1 MDLTALVEQITRQV
15 ATQSAPLAPRVQW
28 IVYTEDTRSFKDTL
42 AALGNGPHETFVLIP
57 RWAQGVLNVDSL
69 KKYGVKLLT
78 ETDLKGSVEAEVAG
92 ADLVVV
98 PSIPKSLAN
107 QLSAKETE
115 SFAGRVIKAAL
126 ARNKQVVVLDGLTD
140 KLKGLGLKGSCLK
153 ELAGN
158 APAANPGGSMKVSDL
173 VAMGVSRVG
182 MAPGMSTADAALAR
196 MIDHTLLKADATEAE
211 VTKLA
216 QEAAK
221 YHFASVCVNP
231 ANVPLAAKLLKG
243 TDVLVCTVVGFP
255 LGATPSEVKAFET
268 KQAIS
273 DGAQEIDMVINIG
286 ALKSKQ
292 YALVERDIRAVVEA
306 CPKGVTNKVIIE
318 TSLLNDEEKVTAC
331 ALAKAAG
338 ADFVKTSTGFS
349 TGGATAYDVALM
361 RATVGPELGVKASG
375 GVRDRA
381 GAMAMIRAGATR
393 LGASASVAIVGGGK
407 ANSSGY

>member
-1 MDLTALVEQITRQV
+1 MNLTALVEQITRQV
-15 ATQSAPLAPRVQW
+15 ATQSAQFPPRVQW
-28 IVYTEDTRSFKDTL
+28 IVYTEDTKSFKDAL
-42 AALGNGPHETFVLIP
+42 AALGNGPSETFVLLP
-57 RWAQGVLNVDSL
+57 RWAQGVLNSDAI
-69 KKYGVKLLT
+69 KKHGVKVLM
-78 ETDLKGSVEAEVAG
+78 ETDLKGAVEAEVSA

-98 PSIPKSLAN
+98 PSIPRSLAN
-107 QLSAKETE
+107 QLAAKETE
-115 SFAGRVIKAAL
+115 SFAGRIIKGAL
-126 ARNKQVVVLDGLTD
+126 ARNKQVVALDGLND
-140 KLKGLGLKGSCLK
+140 KLIAMGMKSASLK
-153 ELAGN
+153 ELTGN
-158 APAANPGGSMKVSDL
+158 APAAAPSGNMKVADL

-182 MAPGMSTADAALAR
+182 TNPGMSTADMTLAR

-211 VTKLA
+211 VTKLCN
-216 QEAAK
+216 EAAK

-231 ANVPLAAKLLKG
+231 SNVPLAAKILKG

-268 KQAIS
+268 RQAIS

-381 GAMAMIRAGATR
+381 GAMAMVRAGATR
-393 LGASASVAIVGGGK
+393 IGASASVAIVGGGK